1 MENNNEDNQMKYTD
15 EETPI
20 PLQEREKMD
29 NTEKKNTK
37 ASLIL
42 FNRNLNRK
50 FEEVGEYEGDIV

>member
-29 NTEKKNTK
+29 NTVKKK
-37 ASLIL
+37 HKGFL
-42 FNRNLNRK
+42 
-50 FEEVGEYEGDIV
+50 DIV